1 MYYMEDIFHDND
13 FEGFAKFTEKFGK
26 KMLVCGDDLLVSN
39 FDRVKQA
46 IKVGACN
53 SLIIKVNMT
62 GTLTDTYRTVRL
74 AHENKWI
81 PIKSARSGETE
92 DAVITQLAVAW
103 RCPLGKF
110 RLAGIGCVKINEQL
124 RIEED
129 LKKVVKKPNF
139 PYLL

>member
-1 MYYMEDIFHDND
+1 MYYMEDMFRDDD
-13 FEGFAKFTEKFGK
+13 FESFARFTEKYGK

-39 FDRVKQA
+39 YDRVKKA
-46 IKVGACN
+46 IKAKACN

-74 AHENKWI
+74 AHENNWL
-81 PIKSARSGETE
+81 PVKSARSGETE
-92 DAVITQLAVAW
+92 DAVITHLAIAW

-124 RIEED
+124 RLEED
-129 LKKVVKKPNF
+129 LRKVMKKPEF
-139 PYLL
+139 PYL